1 MQNQNYDED
10 LSRNEFF
17 TSIQNFQNGELFRKV
32 VDEGWIICVPK
43 ASVQSTHHDSTKNDK
58 KKKGEKIENE
68 EHFSQKIL
76 MRHILIPNDEQP
88 ETHFSTLE
96 GNDIVISGST
106 IVLKIRN
113 IG

>member
-1 MQNQNYDED
+1 MQNQTYDED
-10 LSRNEFF
+10 LSINEFF

-43 ASVQSTHHDSTKNDK
+43 ASVLSTYHDSNKNDK
-58 KKKGEKIENE
+58 KKKGEKTENV

-76 MRHILIPNDEQP
+76 MRHILIPNDEDP

-106 IVLKIRN
+106 ISLNIRN